1 MFQFNVE
8 NTGNSQASNDN
19 RPKVD
24 WDALNQHV
32 IDAAGTQNE
41 SKAEIGII
49 SGIIDLGLQVQEDAK
64 MEWKGDAS
72 SEAEELDK
80 NPEQYF
86 ETLPNDKGVPTRYKR
101 WKVKPC
107 QQVAI
112 TVDFPSIM
120 VNKGQFFGD
129 ENAKPLPL
137 RMLLNGEFYIKD
149 IGKVVGK
156 PYNIKEVKQDDG
168 SWAFKNNTQLH
179 KLAAATG
186 VLNEQGRFKPHML
199 GNLIGKAALFDIQV
213 FLKKGTDGK
222 SYFNENIK
230 LSGKIPQIM
239 IPMIPEIDQS
249 LLFGVNF
256 KGKQDPA
263 VLKNLR
269 QSVINTMKQAV
280 NFEGSDIQKALSE
293 GGNSGNAQPK
303 KETKA
308 EQKAEQPNTK
318 EAEQSFDAFEDSED
332 LPF

>member
-1 MFQFNVE
+1 MSFTFNVE
-8 NTGNSQASNDN
+8 QVVTNNQDQQN

-24 WDALNQHV
+24 WEALNKHLV
-32 IDAAGTQNE
+32 EAAGTQTE
-41 SKAEIGII
+41 SRAEIGII
-49 SGIIDLGLQVQEDAK
+49 TSVIDLGLQVQEDAK
-64 MEWKGDAS
+64 MMVTGMTKEQQD
-72 SEAEELDK
+72 EELAK
-80 NPEQYF
+80 NPNQYF
-86 ETLPNDKGVPTRYKR
+86 EVLKDDKGVEQLYKR

-112 TVDFPSIM
+112 TVDFPSIL

-129 ENAKPLPL
+129 ENSQPLPL

-156 PYNIKEVKQDDG
+156 PYNIKEVKQTDG

-186 VLNEQGRFKPHML
+186 VLNEKGFFKPQML
-199 GNLIGKAALFDIQV
+199 GSLIGKAALFDIQV
-213 FLKKGTDGK
+213 FLKKGSDGK

-239 IPMIPEIDQS
+239 VPMIPEIDKS

-256 KGKQDPA
+256 KGEQDPT

-280 NFEGSDIQKALSE
+280 NFEGSDIQKALGESS
-293 GGNSGNAQPK
+293 NSQPTPQK
-303 KETKA
+303 QESKP
-308 EQKAEQPNTK
+308 EQKQQQAPKAEQPSYD
-318 EAEQSFDAFEDSED
+318 SFDDMI
-332 LPF
+332 PF

>member
-1 MFQFNVE
+1 MSFVFNVE
-8 NTGNSQASNDN
+8 GNGNSQVSNDN

-24 WDALNQHV
+24 WEALNQHV

-49 SGIIDLGLQVQEDAK
+49 TGIIDLGLQVQEDAR
-64 MEWKGDAS
+64 MEWKGDAA
-72 SEAEELDK
+72 SEEEELAK
-80 NPEQYF
+80 NPNQYF

-101 WKVKPC
+101 WQVKPC

-112 TVDFPSIM
+112 TVDFPSIL

-129 ENAKPLPL
+129 ENAQPLPL
-137 RMLLNGEFYIKD
+137 RMLLNGEFYLKD
-149 IGKVVGK
+149 VGKVVGK
-156 PYNIKEVKQDDG
+156 PYNIKEVKQADG

-186 VLNEQGRFKPHML
+186 VLNEKGFFKPGML

-213 FLKKGTDGK
+213 FLKKGSDGK

-239 IPMIPEIDQS
+239 VPMIPEIDKS

-256 KGKQDPA
+256 KGEQDTA

-280 NFEGSDIQKALSE
+280 NFEGSDIQKALGE
-293 GGNSGNAQPK
+293 AATQQPK
-303 KETKA
+303 QQEVKPVQQPTKII
-308 EQKAEQPNTK
+308 ELHEDD
-318 EAEQSFDAFEDSED
+318 FDDS

>member
-8 NTGNSQASNDN
+8 NTGSSQANNDN

-24 WDALNQHV
+24 WEALNQHV

-49 SGIIDLGLQVQEDAK
+49 TGIIDLGLQVQEDAK
-64 MEWKGDAS
+64 MEWKGDEE
-72 SEAEELDK
+72 SEREELAK
-80 NPEQYF
+80 NPNQYF

-101 WKVKPC
+101 WSVKPC

-112 TVDFPSIM
+112 TVDFPSIL

-129 ENAKPLPL
+129 ENAKSLPL

-156 PYNIKEVKQDDG
+156 PYNIKEVKQADG

-186 VLNEQGRFKPHML
+186 VLSEKGFFKPQML
-199 GNLIGKAALFDIQV
+199 GSLIGKAALFDIQV
-213 FLKKGTDGK
+213 FLKKGSDGK

-239 IPMIPEIDQS
+239 VPMIPEIDKS

-256 KGKQDPA
+256 KGQQDSA
-263 VLKNLR
+263 ILKNLR

-280 NFEGSDIQKALSE
+280 NFEGSDIQKALGEAATQQLKQQEVKPQSE
-293 GGNSGNAQPK
+293 K
-303 KETKA
+303 KEVPKVI
-308 EQKAEQPNTK
+308 EP
-318 EAEQSFDAFEDSED
+318 EDEFGD